1 MENNNTNTN
10 NINQTQTSLSFLD
23 DKQSISF
30 HIKDIVFLLLRNIHW
45 LLIFAALGGLIAN
58 LYARQ
63 LDKSY
68 QSNAKI
74 LIRSGNDVGVSD
86 NDTREATIRSAL
98 GLRSFYSSTI
108 NNEIMILTSKS
119 NIQKAVEDLHLNTV
133 YTTKTRLTHRE
144 KDLYNISPVE
154 IEFNNDED
162 NFMMPPI
169 LVIKILDNDHALL
182 LRENHHSLYIPFDKT
197 VITPMGK
204 LTLHKTWAFQNDYIG
219 QEITIK
225 NLDIASVTEFYRS
238 KLVVSRNSERN
249 TILDLNM
256 RDSSPQ
262 RCADFINTV
271 IRVYN
276 EGAVNDKKR
285 IISDTY
291 NYINE
296 RINIISGDL
305 DAQESAMA
313 NYRSVN
319 DVVTSASVG
328 ERYISTSITSSNE
341 VIRMQSEL
349 EMVRSLLSAIRSSDG
364 SRVIPVGSI
373 TNSIILSYLTNYNQH
388 AQEVSRYVE
397 TGTTNNPVA
406 ARVIE
411 NQRQLLND
419 LASMTEGY
427 IASLEQRIINER
439 NMANSASAKMRSVP
453 QKQIYLEGKEINFKN
468 SKEALDNGVAM
479 VHQELNQAG
488 KRSVMDNIWLGRY
501 PTLGGI
507 MVDEKKMFRDTK
519 AIFDEYEIS
528 VDPKRIIN
536 TMPVSQRQMKR

>member
-1 MENNNTNTN
+1 
-10 NINQTQTSLSFLD
+10 
-23 DKQSISF
+23 
-30 HIKDIVFLLLRNIHW
+30 
-45 LLIFAALGGLIAN
+45 
-58 LYARQ
+58 
-63 LDKSY
+63 
-68 QSNAKI
+68 
-74 LIRSGNDVGVSD
+74 
-86 NDTREATIRSAL
+86 
-98 GLRSFYSSTI
+98 
-108 NNEIMILTSKS
+108 
-119 NIQKAVEDLHLNTV
+119 
-133 YTTKTRLTHRE
+133 
-144 KDLYNISPVE
+144 
-154 IEFNNDED
+154 
-162 NFMMPPI
+162 MMPPI

-219 QEITIK
+219 QEITVK

-419 LASMTEGY
+419 LASMTEGEVCSR
-427 IASLEQRIINER
+427 A
-439 NMANSASAKMRSVP
+439 MREDMKLRP
-453 QKQIYLEGKEINFKN
+453 NIKFEIRAAITA
-468 SKEALDNGVAM
+468 AL
-479 VHQELNQAG
+479 
-488 KRSVMDNIWLGRY
+488 KCFSFPI
-501 PTLGGI
+501 
-507 MVDEKKMFRDTK
+507 
-519 AIFDEYEIS
+519 
-528 VDPKRIIN
+528 
-536 TMPVSQRQMKR
+536 